1 MDNVINFLI
10 IGFKEE
16 SFELVIIKILICMFV
31 FVLFLIENI
40 VVFVILKKNY
50 GNWMRIVNSF
60 FIVNMLIVDVFFV
73 V

>member
-40 VVFVILKKNY
+40 VIFVILKKNY

>member
-31 FVLFLIENI
+31 LVLFLIENI